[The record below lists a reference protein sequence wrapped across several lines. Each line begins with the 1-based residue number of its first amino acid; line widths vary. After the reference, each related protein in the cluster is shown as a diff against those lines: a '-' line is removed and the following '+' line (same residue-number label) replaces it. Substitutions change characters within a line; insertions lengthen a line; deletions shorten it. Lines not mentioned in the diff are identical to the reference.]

1 LKKQN
6 ELKAHGVSDVIV
18 YAVNDGA
25 VMGAWAKDQGV
36 EGSIVKLVGD
46 TRSELTKAL
55 DLVLD
60 HAGPMGVLGNHRC
73 KRFSMLVNDCII
85 KTINVAAAED
95 DPAGDDRPEISM
107 VDKMLE
113 DLASKRD
120 EL

>member
-1 LKKQN
+1 M
-6 ELKAHGVSDVIV
+6 KALGVDKVIV

-25 VMGAWAKDQGV
+25 VMGAWENDQKTAGT
-36 EGSIVKLVGD
+36 LVDLMGD
-46 TRSELTKAL
+46 PRSELTKAL

-60 HAGPMGVLGNHRC
+60 HPGPMGVLGNTRC
-73 KRFSMLVNDCII
+73 KRFSMLIADGKI
-85 KTINVAAAED
+85 KTLNVAAADD

-113 DLASKRD
+113 DLKAKKD

>member
-1 LKKQN
+1 M
-6 ELKAHGVSDVIV
+6 

-25 VMGAWAKDQGV
+25 VMQAWENDQKTAGT
-36 EGSIVKLVGD
+36 LVDLMAD

-55 DLVLD
+55 DLTLD
-60 HAGPMGVLGNHRC
+60 HPGPMSVLGNPRC
-73 KRFSMLVNDCII
+73 KRFSMLVVDGVI
-85 KTINVAAAED
+85 KTMNVAAADD

-113 DLASKRD
+113 DLKAKKD